1 MNAKEKTLRCL
12 LMTIFATMA
21 FVWSAFGHSYAG
33 VDLRLRQDILFT
45 GQKTTFSSSDRV
57 TQAGGTLTL
66 NKREAVKCDGK
77 YCTFNLGVV
86 VYRDSSDGVL
96 STYALIRS
104 EQGGIGGNTVIFQAG
119 EQRKG
124 VIYPVA
130 LAIGKNKVIAE
141 VDPYKKA
148 AETNETNNTVAI
160 TIIVEP

>member
-1 MNAKEKTLRCL
+1 MNAKATKLARLLIIVLATLA
-12 LMTIFATMA
+12 FA
-21 FVWSAFGHSYAG
+21 WSAFGRRNAG

-45 GQKTTFSSSDRV
+45 GQKTTFSPSDKV

-66 NKREAVKCDGK
+66 NKREAVKCDRK

-86 VYRDSSDGVL
+86 VYRDVGDGVL

-119 EQRKG
+119 ETRKG
-124 VIYPVA
+124 VIYPVS

-141 VDPYKKA
+141 VDPYKKT
-148 AETNETNNTVAI
+148 AETNETNNTVTI